1 MIYVA
6 ITVIFGVCVVAA
18 YMEYF
23 YIQNIRKAKIY
34 K

>member
-6 ITVIFGVCVVAA
+6 IAVIVGACGVAA

-23 YIQNIRKAKIY
+23 FIQNIRKAKAL

>member
-6 ITVIFGVCVVAA
+6 ISVIFGACVVAA

-23 YIQNIRKAKIY
+23 YIQNIRKAKAH